1 MNTIPT
7 FAPCAADLAIP
18 SPLPLGGEDRAKALR
33 LRTRTVADV
42 CREAAVRCRVTGGPT
57 PHLVLWDAPLH
68 GYTVDKEGM
77 PLYAVSKT
85 GLPQRKQQRA
95 LKILEILAYGF
106 QDYIARESVCGRGFF
121 IYPVT
126 PESGRVWLAE
136 IGKRGGAAR
145 SEAKA
150 ATSAKNGR
158 ARSQT
163 DPGHR

>member
-1 MNTIPT
+1 MVAIPA

-18 SPLPLGGEDRAKALR
+18 SPLPLGGEDRARVLR
-33 LRTRTVADV
+33 LRTRTVADI
-42 CREAAVRCRVTGGPT
+42 CIEAAVRCRVTGGPI
-57 PHLVLWDAPLH
+57 PHLVLWDASFH

-106 QDYIARESVCGRGFF
+106 NDYIARESVCGRGFF
-121 IYPVT
+121 VYPVT

-136 IGKRGGAAR
+136 VGKRGGAAR

-150 ATSAKNGR
+150 VTSAQNGR
-158 ARSQT
+158 ARRQNA
-163 DPGHR
+163 PGQV